1 MQCRVNLVLPCCNA
15 GALGLGRCRFS
26 FYHVIN
32 KRSKLPFIVSKRP
45 ERGFQMEK
53 AIALPKP
60 RLKGGLSLEEAILRR
75 RSTRVFSSRTI
86 TESQL
91 SQLLW
96 ACQGITEG
104 YYRTVPSA
112 GATYPLEVYLLL
124 GEAGVE
130 SMSGGIYQYVPE
142 KHFIIHHLPGDLR
155 KRLCSACLGQDF
167 IRRAPL
173 SFVVCAEYS
182 RTTASYGDR
191 GVRYVHM
198 EVGHLGQNL
207 ALQGEALGL
216 CSVMVG
222 AFRDED
228 VSRVLNLPPHLKP
241 LYVIPVGYSQG

>member
-1 MQCRVNLVLPCCNA
+1 
-15 GALGLGRCRFS
+15 
-26 FYHVIN
+26 
-32 KRSKLPFIVSKRP
+32 
-45 ERGFQMEK
+45 MEK
-53 AIALPKP
+53 AIVLPQPSFTGKV
-60 RLKGGLSLEEAILRR
+60 SLEEVIFKR
-75 RSTRVFSSRTI
+75 RSTREFSGRSI
-86 TESQL
+86 TMGQL

-96 ACQGITEG
+96 ACQGITRG

-112 GATYPLEVYLLL
+112 GATYPLDVFLVV
-124 GEAGVE
+124 GEGGVE
-130 SMSGGIYQYVPE
+130 SLAGGVYRYVLKE
-142 KHFIIHHLPGDLR
+142 HSIILYLPGDLR
-155 KRLCSACLGQDF
+155 KGLCSACLEQHF

-173 SFVVCAEYS
+173 SFVVCAQYS

-228 VSRVLNLPPHLKP
+228 VSRLLNLPLELKP
-241 LYVIPVGYSQG
+241 LYVIPVGYTGG

>member
-1 MQCRVNLVLPCCNA
+1 
-15 GALGLGRCRFS
+15 
-26 FYHVIN
+26 
-32 KRSKLPFIVSKRP
+32 
-45 ERGFQMEK
+45 MEK
-53 AIALPKP
+53 AIRLPKP
-60 RLKGGLSLEEAILRR
+60 SFKGEVSLEEVVLKR
-75 RSTRVFSSRTI
+75 RSTREFSGRSI
-86 TESQL
+86 TMSQF

-96 ACQGITEG
+96 ACQGITRG

-112 GATYPLEVYLLL
+112 GATYPLEVFLLV
-124 GEAGVE
+124 GEGGVE
-130 SMSGGIYQYVPE
+130 SLDGGVYRYVHQE
-142 KHFIIHHLPGDLR
+142 HSIIHHLSGDLR
-155 KRLCSACLGQDF
+155 KGLCSACLEQGF

-207 ALQGEALGL
+207 ALQGEALEL

-228 VSRVLNLPPHLKP
+228 VSRVLNLPLELKP
-241 LYVIPVGYSQG
+241 LYVIPVGY

>member
-1 MQCRVNLVLPCCNA
+1 
-15 GALGLGRCRFS
+15 
-26 FYHVIN
+26 
-32 KRSKLPFIVSKRP
+32 
-45 ERGFQMEK
+45 MEK
-53 AIALPKP
+53 AITLPKAS
-60 RLKGGLSLEEAILRR
+60 LKGQVSLEEVVLKR
-75 RSTRVFSSRTI
+75 RSTRAFSSRSI
-86 TESQL
+86 TRNQL

-96 ACQGITEG
+96 ACQGITRG

-112 GATYPLEVYLLL
+112 GATYPLDVFLLV
-124 GEAGVE
+124 GEGGVK
-130 SMSGGIYQYVPE
+130 SLDGGAYRYVPRE
-142 KHFIIHHLPGDLR
+142 HSIIHHLPGDLR
-155 KRLCSACLGQDF
+155 KRLCSACLEQHF

-173 SFVVCAEYS
+173 SFVVCAEYY

-228 VSRVLNLPPHLKP
+228 VSRVLNLPPELKP
-241 LYVIPVGYSQG
+241 LYVVPVGYSGG

>member
-1 MQCRVNLVLPCCNA
+1 
-15 GALGLGRCRFS
+15 
-26 FYHVIN
+26 
-32 KRSKLPFIVSKRP
+32 
-45 ERGFQMEK
+45 MEK
-53 AIALPKP
+53 AIMLPKP
-60 RLKGGLSLEEAILRR
+60 SFKGELSLEEVILRR
-75 RSTRVFSSRTI
+75 RSTREFSSRII
-86 TESQL
+86 TKSQL

-96 ACQGITEG
+96 ACQGITRG

-112 GATYPLEVYLLL
+112 GATYPLEVFLLV
-124 GEAGVE
+124 GEGGVE
-130 SMSGGIYQYVPE
+130 SLDGGIYRYIPKE
-142 KHFIIHHLPGDLR
+142 HSIIHHLPGDLR
-155 KRLCSACLGQDF
+155 KRLCSVCLEQHF

-207 ALQGEALGL
+207 ALQVEALGI

-228 VSRVLNLPPHLKP
+228 VSRVLNLPVELKP
-241 LYVIPVGYSQG
+241 LYVVPVGYSQG

>member
-1 MQCRVNLVLPCCNA
+1 
-15 GALGLGRCRFS
+15 
-26 FYHVIN
+26 
-32 KRSKLPFIVSKRP
+32 
-45 ERGFQMEK
+45 MEK
-53 AIALPKP
+53 VIALPKP
-60 RLKGGLSLEEAILRR
+60 SLKGEVSLEEVIFMR

-86 TESQL
+86 TKSQL

-96 ACQGITEG
+96 ASQGITRG

-112 GATYPLEVYLLL
+112 GATYPLEIYVLL

-130 SMSGGIYQYVPE
+130 SLAEGVYRYVPE

-173 SFVVCAEYS
+173 SFVVCSDYS
-182 RTTASYGDR
+182 RTTATYGER
-191 GVRYVHM
+191 GVRYVQM

-216 CSVMVG
+216 SSVMVG

-228 VSRVLNLPPHLKP
+228 VSRVLNSPVELKP
-241 LYVIPVGYSQG
+241 LYVIPVGYTGG